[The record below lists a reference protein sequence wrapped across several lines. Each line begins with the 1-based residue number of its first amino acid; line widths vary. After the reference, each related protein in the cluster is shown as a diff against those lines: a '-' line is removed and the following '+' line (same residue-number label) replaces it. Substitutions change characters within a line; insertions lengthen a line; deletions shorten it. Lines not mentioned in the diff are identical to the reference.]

1 MRIKAPL
8 VWPCFIARR
17 QFNPTRGNH
26 MRQIVSKASKYLS
39 INNEKGVTAIEY
51 GMLAA
56 LIALAIIA
64 AVIVLGGNLNEV
76 FTNLGT
82 QVKAP

>member
-1 MRIKAPL
+1 
-8 VWPCFIARR
+8 
-17 QFNPTRGNH
+17 

-56 LIALAIIA
+56 LIALAITA

>member
-1 MRIKAPL
+1 
-8 VWPCFIARR
+8 
-17 QFNPTRGNH
+17 
-26 MRQIVSKASKYLS
+26 MRQIVSKAAKYLS
-39 INNEKGVTAIEY
+39 VNNEKGVTAIEY

>member
-1 MRIKAPL
+1 
-8 VWPCFIARR
+8 
-17 QFNPTRGNH
+17 

>member
-1 MRIKAPL
+1 
-8 VWPCFIARR
+8 
-17 QFNPTRGNH
+17 
-26 MRQIVSKASKYLS
+26 MRQIISKAGKYLS